1 MAETIISPG
10 VLARENDQSFQIA
23 QPIQAGAA
31 IIGPTV
37 RGKIGIPTICTS
49 YSDYTNKFGALF
61 QSGSQNYS
69 YLTSISAYN
78 YFAAGGES
86 LLVTRVVSGSTTTDW
101 TPSTSSRIQT
111 SLVETQATTNIN
123 LTYVSAS
130 LAQSVSG
137 SVSFGINGITFFYTG
152 SSVAN
157 TSTQININT
166 SSFSNNT
173 LLDYVFSSS
182 AIFSVS
188 NSIAPYSASL
198 QNISSSNNSPNLTL
212 TYVGQNGVI
221 GNNQYF
227 TSGSINYNFT
237 GGENTELFILETLA
251 EGKILNSVGPTGSND
266 TLLSGST
273 ENYRWE
279 IQTPDINDGTFS
291 LLIRQ
296 GNDSSLFPSILETWG
311 PLSLDPNEANYI
323 EKVIGNQVEEVKEDN
338 GEYYIQLT
346 GEYPNQSQYVRVKS
360 VLHPTPEYFDNN
372 GTPKPQ
378 FTSSIPITSSGV
390 FGDGKGS
397 NTPIGIA
404 GNYYENISNTN
415 IQGLKASN
423 YTTSISLLA
432 NKEAFK
438 YNFITAPG
446 LVADPTQYSDH
457 TSTITQLIDMVQ
469 NRADTMTI
477 IDLVGYNSNI
487 LPVLSRAQLRD
498 TSYAAAYW
506 PWVKTLDTNLVEG
519 VWVPASTMIPAVYAQ
534 NDSIAYPWFAPAGV
548 NRGIMGTVTQT
559 ERVLT
564 QGNRDDLYKN
574 KVNPIATLSTAGG
587 SAVTVFG
594 QKTLQKRKTSLDRVN
609 VRRLLIELKSFI
621 TQIADGFVFE
631 QNTETTR
638 NEFLS
643 QVNPYLQTVQ
653 QQEGLT
659 AFQVIMDETNNP
671 PSVIDS
677 NKLIG
682 QIYIQPTRTAE
693 FIILDFN
700 ILPTGATF
708 ST

>member
-10 VLARENDQSFQIA
+10 VLARENDQSFILE

-49 YSDYTNKFGALF
+49 YSDYVEKYGTSFE
-61 QSGSQNYS
+61 SGSQNYA
-69 YLTSISAYN
+69 YFTSISAFN
-78 YFAAGGES
+78 YFNSGGTS
-86 LLVTRVVSGSTTTDW
+86 LLVTRVVSGSTTTAW
-101 TPSTSSRIQT
+101 TPATSSRIQT
-111 SLVETQATTNIN
+111 SLAETQPTANIN
-123 LTYVSAS
+123 LTPILNSGAS
-130 LAQSVSG
+130 
-137 SVSFGINGITFFYTG
+137 SFGVNGITFLFTG
-152 SSVAN
+152 SDVVN
-157 TSTQININT
+157 TSTQIHINT
-166 SSFSNNT
+166 GSFSNN
-173 LLDYVFSSS
+173 LIADYVVSSS
-182 AIFSVS
+182 AIFEVS
-188 NSIAPYSASL
+188 SSISPYNTFL
-198 QNISSSNNSPNLTL
+198 QTISSSNNSPNLTL
-212 TYVGQNGVI
+212 THTGQNALL
-221 GNNQYF
+221 GNNFFF
-227 TSGSINYNFT
+227 TSGSVNYSFT
-237 GGENTELFILETLA
+237 KGENTELFVLETLA

-279 IQTPDINDGTFS
+279 IQNPDVNDGTFS

-323 EKVIGNQVEEVKEDN
+323 EKVIGNQIEEVKEDN
-338 GEYYIQLT
+338 GEFYVQLT

-360 VLHPTPEYFDNN
+360 VLQPTPEYFDNN
-372 GTPKPQ
+372 GTPKNA
-378 FTSSIPITSSGV
+378 FTSSIPVTSSGV

-397 NTPIGIA
+397 NIPTGIA

-415 IQGLKASN
+415 IQGLKASD

-432 NKEAFK
+432 NKDAFK
-438 YNFITAPG
+438 YNFITTPG
-446 LVADPTQYSDH
+446 LIADPTQYSDH

-506 PWVKTLDTNLVEG
+506 PWVKTLDPNTATQA
-519 VWVPASTMIPAVYAQ
+519 WIPASTLIPSVYAQ
-534 NDSIAYPWFAPAGV
+534 NDSIAFPWFAPAGV
-548 NRGIMGTVTQT
+548 NRGVMPTVIQT

-587 SAVTVFG
+587 AAVTVFG

-609 VRRLLIELKSFI
+609 VRRLLIELKTFI
-621 TQIADGFVFE
+621 SQIADGFVFE

-638 NEFLS
+638 NNFLS
-643 QVNPYLQTVQ
+643 EINPYLSTVQ
-653 QQEGLT
+653 QQQGLT
-659 AFQVIMDETNNP
+659 SFQVIMDETNNTP
-671 PSVIDS
+671 NVID
-677 NKLIG
+677 NNQLVG
-682 QIYIQPTRTAE
+682 QIFLQPTKTAE

-708 ST
+708 PT

>member
-10 VLARENDQSFQIA
+10 VLARENDQTFILES
-23 QPIQAGAA
+23 PIQAGAA

-49 YSDYTNKFGALF
+49 YSDFVEKYGTSFE
-61 QSGSQNYS
+61 SGSQNYT
-69 YLTSISAYN
+69 YFTSISAFN
-78 YFAAGGES
+78 YFNSGGTS

-101 TPSTSSRIQT
+101 TPATSSRIQT
-111 SLVETQATTNIN
+111 SLAETQPTANIN
-123 LTYVSAS
+123 LTFISAS
-130 LAQSVSG
+130 VASAGSG
-137 SVSFGINGITFFYTG
+137 SFGVNGITFFFTG
-152 SSVAN
+152 SNVTN

-166 SSFSNNT
+166 GSFSNST
-173 LLDYVFSSS
+173 VASYVVSSS
-182 AIFSVS
+182 AVFNLSSSV
-188 NSIAPYSASL
+188 APYSSSL
-198 QNISSSNNSPNLTL
+198 QTILSSNSSPNLTL
-212 TYVGQNGVI
+212 THTGQNALSGH
-221 GNNQYF
+221 NSFF
-227 TSGSINYNFT
+227 TSGSINYNLS
-237 GGENTELFILETLA
+237 GGVNTELFILETLA

-323 EKVIGNQVEEVKEDN
+323 EKVIGNQIEEIKEDN
-338 GEYYIQLT
+338 GEFYIQLT
-346 GEYPNQSQYVRVKS
+346 GEYLNQSQYVRVKS

-397 NTPIGIA
+397 NIPTGIA

-415 IQGLKASN
+415 IQGLKASD

-432 NKEAFK
+432 NKDAFK
-438 YNFITAPG
+438 YNFITTPG

-506 PWVKTLDTNLVEG
+506 PWVKTLDPNTATQA
-519 VWVPASTMIPAVYAQ
+519 WIPASTLVPSVYAQ
-534 NDSIAYPWFAPAGV
+534 NDNIAFPWFAPAGV
-548 NRGIMGTVTQT
+548 NRGVMPTVIQT

-587 SAVTVFG
+587 AAITVFG

-609 VRRLLIELKSFI
+609 VRRLLIELKTFI
-621 TQIADGFVFE
+621 SQIADGFVFE

-638 NEFLS
+638 NNFLS
-643 QVNPYLQTVQ
+643 EINPYLSTVQ
-653 QQEGLT
+653 QQQGLT
-659 AFQVIMDETNNP
+659 SFQVIMDETNNTP
-671 PSVIDS
+671 NVID
-677 NKLIG
+677 NNQLVG
-682 QIYIQPTRTAE
+682 QIYLQPTRTAE

-708 ST
+708 PT

>member
-37 RGKIGIPTICTS
+37 RGKIGIPTICTT
-49 YSDYTNKFGALF
+49 YSDYTNKFGTAF
-61 QSGSQNYS
+61 QSGSFYYT

-78 YFAAGGES
+78 YFAAGGTS
-86 LLVTRVVSGSTTTDW
+86 LLVTRVVSGSTTTAW
-101 TPSTSSRIQT
+101 TPATSSRIQT
-111 SLVETQATTNIN
+111 SLAETQATASIN
-123 LTYVSAS
+123 LTYLSAS
-130 LAQSVSG
+130 VASNGSG
-137 SVSFGINGITFFYTG
+137 SFGVNGITFFYTG

-166 SSFSNNT
+166 GSFSNST
-173 LLDYVFSSS
+173 IASYALSSS
-182 AIFSVS
+182 AIFDFSS
-188 NSIAPYSASL
+188 SLAPYSSSF
-198 QNISSSNNSPNLTL
+198 QNISSSFTSTNLVL
-212 TYVGQNGVI
+212 TYTGQNALI
-221 GNNQYF
+221 GNSQYF
-227 TSGSINYNFT
+227 TSGSVNYNFT
-237 GGENTELFILETLA
+237 GGVNTELFILETLA
-251 EGKILNSVGPTGSND
+251 EGKLLNSAGPTGSND

-323 EKVIGNQVEEVKEDN
+323 EKVIGNQIEEVKEDN

-360 VLHPTPEYFDNN
+360 VLHPTPEYFDNT
-372 GTPKPQ
+372 GTPKNE
-378 FTSSIPITSSGV
+378 FTSSIPVTSSGV

-397 NTPIGIA
+397 NVPTGVE
-404 GNYYENISNTN
+404 GKYYENISNTN
-415 IQGLKASN
+415 IQGLQSSD

-446 LVADPTQYSDH
+446 LIADPTQYSDH

-477 IDLVGYNSNI
+477 IDLVGYNSNL

-506 PWVKTLDTNLVEG
+506 PWVKTIDPTLVEG

-548 NRGIMGTVTQT
+548 NRGVMGTVTQT

>member
-31 IIGPTV
+31 IVGPTV

-86 LLVTRVVSGSTTTDW
+86 LLVTRVVSGSTTTAW
-101 TPSTSSRIQT
+101 TPATSSRIQT
-111 SLVETQATTNIN
+111 SLAETQATANIN
-123 LTYVSAS
+123 LTSLSAS
-130 LAQSVSG
+130 VASVGSG
-137 SVSFGINGITFFYTG
+137 SFGVNGITFFFTG
-152 SSVAN
+152 SNVAN

-166 SSFSNNT
+166 GSFSNST
-173 LLDYVFSSS
+173 VASYVISSS
-182 AIFSVS
+182 AVFNLSSSV
-188 NSIAPYSASL
+188 APYSSSL
-198 QNISSSNNSPNLTL
+198 QNILSSNSSPNLTL
-212 TYVGQNGVI
+212 THTGQNALL
-221 GNNQYF
+221 GNNLFF
-227 TSGSINYNFT
+227 TSGSVNYNFT
-237 GGENTELFILETLA
+237 GGVNTELFILETLA
-251 EGKILNSVGPTGSND
+251 EGELLNSVGPTGSND

-291 LLIRQ
+291 LLTRQ

-311 PLSLDPNEANYI
+311 PLSLDPNESNYI
-323 EKVIGNQVEEVKEDN
+323 EKVIGNQFEEVKEDN

-346 GEYPNQSQYVRVKS
+346 GEHPNQSQYVRVKS

-378 FTSSIPITSSGV
+378 FTSSIPVTSSGV

-397 NTPIGIA
+397 NIPTGIA
-404 GNYYENISNTN
+404 GNYYENISSTN
-415 IQGLKASN
+415 IQGLKASD

-438 YNFITAPG
+438 YNFITTPG

-477 IDLVGYNSNI
+477 IDLVGYDSNI

-506 PWVKTLDTNLVEG
+506 PWVKTLDPSTALQ
-519 VWVPASTMIPAVYAQ
+519 VWVPASTMIPSVYAQ
-534 NDSIAYPWFAPAGV
+534 NDSIAHPWFAPAGI

-621 TQIADGFVFE
+621 SQIADGFVFE

-659 AFQVIMDETNNP
+659 AFQVIMDESNNP

-682 QIYIQPTRTAE
+682 QIYIQPTRTVE

>member
-69 YLTSISAYN
+69 YLTSISSYN
-78 YFAAGGES
+78 YFAAGGTS
-86 LLVTRVVSGSTTTDW
+86 LLVTRVVSGSTITAW
-101 TPSTSSRIQT
+101 TPASSSRIQT
-111 SLVETQATTNIN
+111 SLAETQATANVN
-123 LTYVSAS
+123 LTFISAS
-130 LAQSVSG
+130 VASAGSG
-137 SVSFGINGITFFYTG
+137 SFGINGITLFYTG
-152 SSVAN
+152 SNVAN
-157 TSTQININT
+157 TTTQININT
-166 SSFSNNT
+166 GSFSNST
-173 LLDYVFSSS
+173 IASYVFSSS
-182 AIFSVS
+182 AVLEVSSSVAPFSS
-188 NSIAPYSASL
+188 SL
-198 QNISSSNNSPNLTL
+198 QFISSSNNSPNLTL
-212 TYVGQNGVI
+212 TYIGQNALI
-221 GNNQYF
+221 GNSQYF
-227 TSGSINYNFT
+227 TSGSINYDFS
-237 GGENTELFILETLA
+237 GGVNTELFVLETLA
-251 EGKILNSVGPTGSND
+251 EGELLNSVGPTGSNN

-323 EKVIGNQVEEVKEDN
+323 EKVIGNQIEEVKEDN

-378 FTSSIPITSSGV
+378 FTSSIPVTSSGV

-397 NTPIGIA
+397 NIPTGIA

-415 IQGLKASN
+415 IQGLKASD

-432 NKEAFK
+432 NKDAFK
-438 YNFITAPG
+438 YSFITTPG

-506 PWVKTLDTNLVEG
+506 PWVKTLDPSTALQ
-519 VWVPASTMIPAVYAQ
+519 VWIPASTMIPSVYAQ
-534 NDSIAYPWFAPAGV
+534 NDNIAYPWFAPAGV

-564 QGNRDDLYKN
+564 QGNRDNLYKN

-621 TQIADGFVFE
+621 SQIADGFVFE

-653 QQEGLT
+653 QQQGLT
-659 AFQVIMDETNNP
+659 AFQVIMDESNNP